1 MILETNAPPDLVD
14 ALKKQKYHSVG
25 KHSAVK
31 RCGWFHE
38 TLTNGRPCY
47 KQKFYGIKTHQC
59 IQMTPTAFYCTQ
71 ECLFCWRAQSQDLQI
86 AWNEMTL
93 PDWDSPEVIVE
104 GSIKTQE
111 LILSGYGGN
120 PKTDPRNTGKHLHGR
135 TLKLRHT
142 CMLGFRDFD

>member
-1 MILETNAPPDLVD
+1 
-14 ALKKQKYHSVG
+14 
-25 KHSAVK
+25 
-31 RCGWFHE
+31 
-38 TLTNGRPCY
+38 
-47 KQKFYGIKTHQC
+47 
-59 IQMTPTAFYCTQ
+59 MTPTAFYCTQ

-142 CMLGFRDFD
+142 CMLGFQDFD